1 MRPTDLGRKL
11 LAFLFFLLCIGAGGW
26 AQQTAP
32 AVPAVT
38 NAEPAT
44 DVKDAAAPAPH
55 NAGLPTASRSD
66 NSNKDADKPA
76 ASGSQAVV
84 VKDAKEIPERKES
97 AYEDWSKPELPSSMK
112 KMEAVTLLKSEQNG
126 FTREEISVQWR
137 DLDPIDLWVI
147 KPAGVRNPPVILYLY
162 SYSTPTDARYK
173 DALTTTARY
182 KDNQFCQ
189 FITRNGFAAV
199 GFASG
204 VTEQRFHDRPMR
216 DTFVNQLPESL
227 ATTTH
232 DVQMILNYLAR
243 RGDLDM
249 TRVGMWGDGSG
260 ASIAVMTA
268 AVDSRIK
275 ALDLLDPWGDWPE
288 WLAKSTLVPEAERA
302 ALVDPVFLK
311 LVENLD
317 PVKYLPQ
324 LKMQQVRLQ
333 YIKHGITVTPDV
345 VGEKMEAA
353 APSNVSI
360 VHYENKKAFITDVA
374 SKGTGFDWIKGQLG
388 TVPPEHDSSPQKVTK
403 ALAEGKSPAR

>member
-1 MRPTDLGRKL
+1 MRPTDLGKK
-11 LAFLFFLLCIGAGGW
+11 LAFLFFLLCIGAGAG

-32 AVPAVT
+32 AVPAAT
-38 NAEPAT
+38 SAEPAT
-44 DVKDAAAPAPH
+44 DLKDAAAPR
-55 NAGLPTASRSD
+55 NAGLPTASGF
-66 NSNKDADKPA
+66 NNNKDADKPA
-76 ASGSQAVV
+76 VSRSQTVM
-84 VKDAKEIPERKES
+84 VKDANEIPERKES
-97 AYEDWSKPELPSSMK
+97 VYEDWSKPELPPTMK
-112 KMEAVTLLKSEQNG
+112 KMETVTLLKSEQNG
-126 FTREEISVQWR
+126 FTREMISVQWR

-147 KPAGVRNPPVILYLY
+147 KPTGVKNPPVILYLY
-162 SYSTPTDARYK
+162 SYATPTDARYK

-216 DTFVNQLPESL
+216 DTFVNQLPEAL

-232 DVQMILNYLAR
+232 DVQMILNYLAA

-260 ASIAVMTA
+260 AGIAIMTA
-268 AVDSRIK
+268 VVDPRIK
-275 ALDLLDPWGDWPE
+275 TLDLLDPWGDWPE
-288 WLAKSTLVPEAERA
+288 WLAKSSLVPEAERA
-302 ALVDPVFLK
+302 ALVNPVFLK

-324 LKMQQVRLQ
+324 LKTQQVRLQ
-333 YIKHGITVTPDV
+333 QIKQGITVTPDV
-345 VGEKMEAA
+345 VREKMEAA

-360 VHYENKKAFITDVA
+360 VHYENTKAFFTDVG
-374 SKGTGFDWIKGQLG
+374 SKGIGFDWIKGQLG
-388 TVPPEHDSSPQKVTK
+388 TVPLAHEGSPQSVTK
-403 ALAEGKSPAR
+403 ASAEAKIPAK